1 VSAATVW
8 AAMERAVAV
17 SGPGCGTNRASR

>member
-1 VSAATVW
+1 VSVATAW
-8 AAMERAVAV
+8 AAMDRAVAV